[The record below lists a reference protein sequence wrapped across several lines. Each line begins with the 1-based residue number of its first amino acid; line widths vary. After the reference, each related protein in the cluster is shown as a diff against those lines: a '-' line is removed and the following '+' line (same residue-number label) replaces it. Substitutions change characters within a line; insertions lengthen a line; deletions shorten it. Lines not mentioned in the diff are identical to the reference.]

1 MNDTII
7 PHGSSGVPTLVMAQ
21 LHLPPP
27 DPFNFR
33 NPDDWPRWKRRFE
46 QYRVAAGLTDDS
58 ARKQVNTLLY
68 CLGEEAEAV
77 LNSTNPSAE
86 DKEVYA
92 TVLGKFDGFFQVR
105 KNVIFERARFNKRN
119 QQEGESAEKYIMA
132 LYDLLANCDY
142 GEMTSEM
149 LRDRLVVGIRDQ
161 SLSAKLQTDSELT
174 LEKAKKQIRQRE
186 AVHEQQQE
194 LKGNE
199 PSSAD
204 AIRRSGRQNFRP
216 QRQSGGRNAQRKF
229 VPPTAKK
236 CMRCGKESHPR
247 EQCPAKD
254 AECHRCK
261 RKGHYGAVCRS
272 KTVTGAMEAE
282 DVAFLDNVSPGKQET
297 IWLATVDLNGKQTPF
312 KLDTGAEVTA
322 ISDGTHERLG
332 KPTLDR
338 TDKLLYGPSRQ
349 LLQVLGM
356 FTGTFNHKGIQTQQP
371 VYVVKSL
378 RRNLLGLPA
387 ITSLKL
393 AARMDAAGEDLRNEF
408 PNVFNGL
415 GNLGEEYSIKLKPD
429 ATPYALY
436 TPRNVAMPLRPQV
449 DKELKRMESM
459 GVISKVDEPTPWC
472 AGMVVVRKKN
482 GNVRICVDLK
492 PLNESV
498 LREVH
503 PLPKVDETL
512 AQLSGAR
519 VFSKLDANSGFW
531 QIPLEKSSRLLTT
544 FITPFGRYYFNKL
557 PFGIS
562 SAPEHF
568 QKRMSAILSGLEGQV
583 CQTDDILVFGRD
595 QAEHDR
601 CLRAVLRRIESAG
614 ATLNPEKCEFSR
626 SEVKFLGHIVDGNG
640 IRADPEKTSAIR
652 DMKPPEN
659 VSELRRFM
667 GMVNQLGKFSPELA
681 TLTQPLRELLSKKNA
696 WTWGPS
702 QDQAFTR
709 VKEELSQ
716 PTVLTL
722 YNPEKESFASAYG
735 LGAVLLQNTESD
747 WKPVA
752 YASRSMSETERRYA
766 QIEKE
771 ALATTWACEKF
782 SMYVL
787 GKRFLIET
795 DHKPLVPLL
804 GSKHLDSLPPRV
816 LRFRLRLDRF
826 DYSIEHVPGKLLYTA
841 DTLSRAPVSSS
852 EDSTLEELA
861 ELAMDATIAHLPASR
876 DRLLEYTEGQ
886 TSDPLCSLVIKYCR
900 TEWPGKKQVNEALA
914 PYWEARGNLTLRG
927 NLLLHV
933 NRNVVP
939 AAMQRETL
947 NKLHKGHQGIER
959 CRLRARMSVWW
970 PGISHQIEQ
979 MVKHCSHCT
988 RETTPRKEPL
998 MPTALPEYPWQ
1009 KIGTDLFSLNGSNY
1023 LLAADYFSRFP
1034 EVIKLTSTTSASIIS
1049 ALKSI
1054 FSRYGIPEEV
1064 VSDNGPQYSSHEFR
1078 DFAKEYN
1085 FNHTTSS
1092 PHFPQSN
1099 GHAERAVQ
1107 TAKKLLKGSD
1117 DLYLSLLSYRST
1129 PLTWCGLSPAEL
1141 LMGRQIRSN
1150 LPQTS
1155 DAFKPQ
1161 WPYLSDFRQ
1170 SNRKLKAKQKANYD
1184 SRHGTR
1190 PLAEIPD
1197 DTPVWVTTDGSHVV
1211 CCFSIEQRVR
1221 HSFIPS
1227 WGAERLFL
1235 GRYLGICKSR
1245 ELSIAVL
1252 SHLNN
1257 FTG

>member
-1 MNDTII
+1 M
-7 PHGSSGVPTLVMAQ
+7 
-21 LHLPPP
+21 
-27 DPFNFR
+27 
-33 NPDDWPRWKRRFE
+33 
-46 QYRVAAGLTDDS
+46 
-58 ARKQVNTLLY
+58 NTLLY

-92 TVLGKFDGFFQVR
+92 TVLGKFDGFFHVR

-199 PSSAD
+199 PNSAD

-216 QRQSGGRNAQRKF
+216 QRKF

-312 KLDTGAEVTA
+312 KLDT
-322 ISDGTHERLG
+322 
-332 KPTLDR
+332 
-338 TDKLLYGPSRQ
+338 
-349 LLQVLGM
+349 
-356 FTGTFNHKGIQTQQP
+356 
-371 VYVVKSL
+371 
-378 RRNLLGLPA
+378 A

-472 AGMVVVRKKN
+472 AGMVVVPKKN

-667 GMVNQLGKFSPELA
+667 GMVNQLGKFSPKLA

-702 QDQAFTR
+702 QDQAFTW

-722 YNPEKESFASAYG
+722 YNPEKESKISADASAYG

-861 ELAMDATIAHLPASR
+861 ELAMDASVAHLPASR

-914 PYWEARGNLTLRG
+914 PYWEARGNL
-927 NLLLHV
+927 LLHV
-933 NRNVVP
+933 NRIVVP

-970 PGISHQIEQ
+970 PGISRQIEQ

-1197 DTPVWVTTDGSHVV
+1197 DTPVWVTTDGSHYPGHVTAQTDAPRSYLV
-1211 CCFSIEQRVR
+1211 QTPAGQIRRNRVHLAVR
-1221 HSFIPS
+1221 PDPEAPS
-1227 WGAERLFL
+1227 RTDPAETTASATRSPVMTRSRTGTDIAPPTRL
-1235 GRYLGICKSR
+1235 
-1245 ELSIAVL
+1245 
-1252 SHLNN
+1252 
-1257 FTG
+1257 